1 MVAVVAAA
9 AVVVTA
15 SLAMS
20 GCGIFAPD
28 PTLPT
33 PETDVAYGPATGCG
47 EIDADCGGSQE
58 LDIYRSEVSGDRP
71 VLLFFHGGG
80 FVGGDKTMAVAP
92 QLEAAL
98 DAGWDVVSVNY
109 RLSTP
114 DANAFPIPLQDARRA
129 VRWVK
134 ANAAEQG
141 WDPDHVAAMG
151 HSAGGNLVGML
162 ATTADEPDFDPPD
175 LEPELAEHDPS
186 IVAAV
191 ALNPV
196 FDIARFATAPM
207 WRDAVIDYTGCTRN
221 CLRVQADASVQT
233 HVDGDAAPMLA
244 LFGDLDPWATPE
256 HGQVVSDAYA
266 AAGIGDR
273 YESILVDDGDEGF
286 RKHQVDYP
294 RFTDRF
300 VEFLDAHRG

>member
-1 MVAVVAAA
+1 MVGA
-9 AVVVTA
+9 
-15 SLAMS
+15 
-20 GCGIFAPD
+20 CGLFDGEA
-28 PTLPT
+28 TLPT

-47 EIDADCGGSQE
+47 ESDADCGGSQE

-80 FVGGDKTMAVAP
+80 FVGGDKAMAVP
-92 QLEAAL
+92 PELEAAL
-98 DAGWDVVSVNY
+98 DDGWDIVSVNY

-114 DANAFPIPLQDARRA
+114 DANAFPVPLQDARRA

-134 ANAAEQG
+134 ANAEEQG
-141 WDPDHVAAMG
+141 WDPDRVAAMG

-162 ATTADEPDFDPPD
+162 ATTADESRFDPPD
-175 LEPELAEHDPS
+175 LEPELAEQDPS

-196 FDIARFATAPM
+196 FDIARFSGTEVWAP
-207 WRDAVIDYTGCTRN
+207 AVADYAACTRN
-221 CLRVQADASVQT
+221 CGLVYADASVQT
-233 HVDGDAAPMLA
+233 HVDRGSAPMLA

-256 HGQVVSDAYA
+256 HGQVVADAYT
-266 AAGIGDR
+266 AAGVGDR
-273 YESILVDDGDEGF
+273 YETILVTDGAERF
-286 RKHQVDYP
+286 RKHEVDFP

-300 VEFLDAHRG
+300 VEFLDRHLD